1 MELYELS
8 AAGELVR
15 LQTDKVS
22 TAILNAAI
30 SYMDLSMASMDTWN
44 RRGPK
49 WRKPKKT
56 NDYIPMMP
64 PRCNDTTL
72 WIKKNPGIITTH
84 THKIYLLA
92 VIGYMDDRGF
102 GLLCRQQQITE
113 KSNYRWRVF
122 HFHSLRPPNSL
133 VASSLVPRLHSCLSY
148 YQETIK
154 LATDGHGLAIIQTE
168 LEGLGEEY
176 ARLEMQRAAIKA
188 IRRSSDQLKRGRD
201 ITRSYITKSVRA
213 IRRGAS
219 ERDVPSG
226 LSELS

>member
-1 MELYELS
+1 MS

-64 PRCNDTTL
+64 PRCDDTTL
-72 WIKKNPGIITTH
+72 WIKKNPEIITTH

-113 KSNYRWRVF
+113 KRNYRWRVF

-154 LATDGHGLAIIQTE
+154 LATNPRGLDIIDEELQSSRALIHSLAATE
-168 LEGLGEEY
+168 AEY
-176 ARLEMQRAAIKA
+176 ARLEMQRPAIEA
-188 IRRSSDQLKRGRD
+188 LRGESLHYTQWGCIRNN
-201 ITRSYITKSVRA
+201 VRH
-213 IRRGAS
+213 
-219 ERDVPSG
+219 
-226 LSELS
+226 